1 LKVGWTVAM
10 ACEKRVALRAMKL
23 ALQAILLRLAL
34 QSAMMAL
41 QLKKMVDAMSE
52 QGKASVIV

>member
-1 LKVGWTVAM
+1 M